1 MNDQITSE
9 KRLRIIFIQPK
20 YAHYRHGL
28 FELLDKNYNI
38 TFVFLN
44 SDGSEYDYPT
54 SKSID
59 PSWHTVIINSNRN
72 RDWALSLAKLILRTK
87 PDAVVSSINGST
99 QSIVSSIIRRFYKI
113 PFVLYSLKWTDRLRK
128 ENQPSWKVFIRKS
141 IDKWVT
147 FSADSIVVGGNNSRK
162 YHQDLGIDPERIF
175 LAYQSTLDH
184 SLGLNHSD
192 GHACNSPVIRIL
204 YFSRIVV
211 SKGLDT
217 LIRSFKKLTENYDN
231 VKLVVAGDGPF
242 KQFCEK
248 MVKDMQISNVFF
260 LGSIPNEDAWKIFMD
275 SDIFVLPCNGK
286 GRGEGWGLVLNEA
299 ASMSLPIITTDAV
312 GAVGDLIIN
321 QRNGFVVQAG
331 NIDQLTQKMKLLI
344 ESESLRDIMG
354 RESRNLFEEKNSY
367 QNMFVGFQ
375 DAINHA
381 INSAKSRTKIKK

>member
-147 FSADSIVVGGNNSRK
+147 FSADSIVVGIGRASCR
-162 YHQDLGIDPERIF
+162 ER
-175 LAYQSTLDH
+175 
-184 SLGLNHSD
+184 
-192 GHACNSPVIRIL
+192 V
-204 YFSRIVV
+204 
-211 SKGLDT
+211 
-217 LIRSFKKLTENYDN
+217 
-231 VKLVVAGDGPF
+231 
-242 KQFCEK
+242 
-248 MVKDMQISNVFF
+248 
-260 LGSIPNEDAWKIFMD
+260 
-275 SDIFVLPCNGK
+275 
-286 GRGEGWGLVLNEA
+286 
-299 ASMSLPIITTDAV
+299 
-312 GAVGDLIIN
+312 
-321 QRNGFVVQAG
+321 
-331 NIDQLTQKMKLLI
+331 
-344 ESESLRDIMG
+344 
-354 RESRNLFEEKNSY
+354 
-367 QNMFVGFQ
+367 
-375 DAINHA
+375 
-381 INSAKSRTKIKK
+381 